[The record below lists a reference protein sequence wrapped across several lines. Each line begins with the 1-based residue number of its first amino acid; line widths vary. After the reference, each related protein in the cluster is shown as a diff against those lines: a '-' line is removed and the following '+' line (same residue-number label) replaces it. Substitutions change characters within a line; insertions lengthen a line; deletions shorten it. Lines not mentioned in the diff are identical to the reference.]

1 MRKQGDKKAI
11 KNIVQRNLRSEKR
24 RNIMLVISIA
34 LASFLICFSGLIA
47 TSLLEVQKKQI
58 QDTYEAVY
66 MNVSEEKLLKPQKEI
81 YERLFEKF
89 NIKPEECYFIDDLQ
103 LNIDGA
109 AACGMKGYC
118 FADGN
123 VEKLQKALDKL
134 NEDTK

>member
-1 MRKQGDKKAI
+1 MRKSGNKKAI
-11 KNIVQRNLRSEKR
+11 KNIVQRNLQSEKR
-24 RNIMLVISIA
+24 RNVMLMISIA

-47 TSLLEVQKKQI
+47 TSLLEVKKKQI